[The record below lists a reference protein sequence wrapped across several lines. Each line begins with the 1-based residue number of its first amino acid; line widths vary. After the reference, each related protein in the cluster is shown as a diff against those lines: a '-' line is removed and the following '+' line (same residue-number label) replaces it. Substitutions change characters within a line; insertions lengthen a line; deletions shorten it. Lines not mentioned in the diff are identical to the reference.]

1 MIIINKVTLHEREI
15 RLSSPLNLSAQS
27 TNQEHLHQN
36 TDNTQKIQAPS
47 PVDPEPGLLK
57 KWYDQLKMKLMV
69 VNILTFTDFYAH
81 VTKNDES
88 ETKYDFCECRAWAS
102 RTWDSQPKLRSD
114 NNLAENLHDSSTI
127 EKSDLLT

>member
-15 RLSSPLNLSAQS
+15 RLSSPLNLSAQT

-57 KWYDQLKMKLMV
+57 K
-69 VNILTFTDFYAH
+69 
-81 VTKNDES
+81 
-88 ETKYDFCECRAWAS
+88 
-102 RTWDSQPKLRSD
+102 
-114 NNLAENLHDSSTI
+114 
-127 EKSDLLT
+127 